1 MKLAEA
7 LIERADLQKKIAQL
21 EDRMRQNVKVQ
32 EGDKPAEA
40 IEKLLSQYEGFM
52 EALEG
57 IIVRINRTN
66 GATPFDDMT
75 LADAIT
81 KRDCLKSKIRAYRDL
96 YEVASIVQDR
106 YSKTEIKFVRCVDA
120 AKLQEQIDAL
130 SKAYRELDTKMQGLN
145 WTVELL

>member
-40 IEKLLSQYEGFM
+40 IEKLLPQYEGFM

-57 IIVRINRTN
+57 IIIRINRTN

-96 YEVASIVQDR
+96 YEAASIVQDR
-106 YSKTEIKFVRCVDA
+106 YSKAEIKFVRCVDT

-130 SKAYRELDTKMQGLN
+130 SKTYRELDTKMQGLN

>member
-40 IEKLLSQYEGFM
+40 IEKLLPQYEGFM
-52 EALEG
+52 DALEFL
-57 IIVRINRTN
+57 IVRINRTN
-66 GATPFDDMT
+66 GATPFVDMT

-96 YEVASIVQDR
+96 NEAASIVQDR
-106 YSKTEIKFVRCVDA
+106 YSKTEIKFVRCVDTT
-120 AKLQEQIDAL
+120 KLQAQIDTL
-130 SKAYRELDTKMQGLN
+130 SKT
-145 WTVELL
+145 